1 MKRNYLFSIILVI
14 LLIFITYETRMD
26 RHVPPELAE
35 EIRTV
40 SDFRYT
46 INDEEQGE
54 IKLPHNFE
62 NLSPRTSITLET
74 EILMQVDD
82 SLLLKTVYAP
92 FRLYVN
98 DQLCYE
104 YGQDGTYPDFLLDP
118 PTVTAMIPLPYTG
131 SIQRLKIE
139 YLSPTQ
145 RSILTIPSMSIG
157 NEATLLTPLFQK
169 YGVSFLSSLLLIVI
183 GLSMSL
189 FAGLIIREEKATA
202 AFLWL
207 GLFSLAT
214 GIWGFGECDLTALF
228 LPYPALLYILSFAGF
243 FTISIPLLR
252 FGILVLN
259 LHHKMP
265 LQTILV
271 VNKIAVIA
279 ALALQGL
286 GLIGLSRS
294 MYFFHILIP
303 ISLTVFSACVLLE
316 SIRYKNVAA
325 RRFALPL
332 CIMAGCAILELINYQ
347 FRFIHALS
355 LFFQIGVLSL
365 ILSLGYIGAKFIK
378 ESLRIKA
385 EKIRLEFEIALME
398 RQLDVQK
405 MQYLM
410 LTKNAEAVKAQRHDL
425 RHQLAVIKGYNDLG
439 NTKSLSAYLDELID
453 KIPVESGILCKN
465 FAVNAVAL
473 YYLALA
479 KAEGFEVDL
488 KLIIP
493 EKNAKIQDS
502 DLCII
507 IGNLFEN
514 AIEACRNVADQ
525 KPFIKVYSR
534 LQDNTLIIVADN
546 SFDGFYDK
554 KDGTFLSRK
563 RNGKGTGISS
573 VQAVTTKYN
582 GTAKFEAQEKVFMAS
597 IYIKL

>member
-1 MKRNYLFSIILVI
+1 MKRNYLFSILLVI
-14 LLIFITYETRMD
+14 LLTFITYETKTD
-26 RHVPPELAE
+26 RYVPPKLAE
-35 EIRTV
+35 EVQTV
-40 SDFRYT
+40 TDFRYS
-46 INDEEQGE
+46 INDEYQGE

-62 NLSPRTSITLET
+62 NLSPRTSVTLET
-74 EILMQVDD
+74 EILIQADD

-145 RSILTIPSMSIG
+145 RSILTIPNMSIG
-157 NEATLLTPLFQK
+157 NEATLLTPLFK
-169 YGVSFLSSLLLIVI
+169 KHGIPFLFSLLLIFI

-189 FAGLIIREEKATA
+189 FAGLIIREEKVTA

-228 LPYPALLYILSFAGF
+228 FPYPALLYILAFSGF
-243 FTISIPLLR
+243 FTILIPLLR

-265 LQTILV
+265 LQITLV
-271 VNKIAVIA
+271 INKIAVIG
-279 ALALQGL
+279 ALTLQGL
-286 GLIGLSRS
+286 GFVGLSRS
-294 MYFFHILIP
+294 MYLFHLLIP
-303 ISLTVFSACVLLE
+303 LSLIIFSACILWE
-316 SIRYKNVAA
+316 SIRYKNIAA
-325 RRFALPL
+325 KRFALPL
-332 CIMAGCAILELINYQ
+332 STITAFAMLELINYQ
-347 FRFIHALS
+347 FRFIDALS
-355 LFFQIGVLSL
+355 LFFQLGVLSL
-365 ILSLGYIGAKFIK
+365 IISLGYIGAKFIK

-439 NTKSLSAYLDELID
+439 NTKSLSAYLDELIN

-479 KAEGFEVDL
+479 KSEDFEVDL

-514 AIEACRNVADQ
+514 AIEACRNVAHR
-525 KPFIKVYSR
+525 KPFINLYSR
-534 LQDNTLIIVADN
+534 LQNDTLVIVADN
-546 SFDGFYDK
+546 SFDGFYDE